1 MSVTLSRSGRKAF
14 SVCVLER
21 EKEWQKIFKA
31 KIYKLKSQIVTFLST
46 LMEEIFAVEEIRYI
60 FAGI

>member
-14 SVCVLER
+14 SVCELEP
-21 EKEWQKIFKA
+21 EKEWQKTFKA

-46 LMEEIFAVEEIRYI
+46 YGRNVR
-60 FAGI
+60 GWGD